1 MALQQISHVEHRVPD
16 TGVFRPGST
25 SHEESGTDLESYLR
39 PLEQAHGVGLHGAGV
54 AAGLSVLAVPGSVK
68 VKVAPG
74 IAVDGVGR
82 HIVLAPGGQAEIS
95 ADPDQSSRLV
105 PVTDTG
111 VELSTLGQTGT
122 CVLTVQWRETFD
134 RQLLD
139 DTFQQT
145 FLTRHTPWLRVQP
158 ADTDLGGGLLIVLA
172 TLTLDAASGVIPG
185 GASTTGRSGLVP
197 QAAGLR
203 LRTALQSI
211 APAGVTVADVTA
223 AELRALAAGGVRL
236 QTAAPGAPVEVGAD
250 GGTAGTVSLAA
261 DRVTV
266 RRGDGT
272 EPLVLDGANG
282 AVGIGID
289 PPTHPLHV
297 GPVTG
302 IRQGQLFLGGGP
314 GWSSLTYN
322 AFHNAANTDW
332 VFPEPTRPAATV
344 EMDDNGGTS
353 RFQVWTTAKA
363 NPAGWLLRLAVDGET
378 GAVSIPNHLAVGNT
392 SDASNNVALSATS
405 GPGTAICAIS
415 QSGMAIR
422 ALSNTGTSLWV
433 GGLTELL
440 GDVHVTGQL
449 TAGGKQFLIDHPL
462 DPDNRYLAHT
472 SVESSEQLTCYS
484 GTVVL
489 GEDGTAEVRLPD
501 WTEALVTD
509 FRYQLTCIGRSE
521 PVYIAREVADGSFA
535 IGGGTAG
542 LKVSWQLTG
551 VRQDAWAQANELV
564 VEEDKPESDR
574 GYYRHPEAFGH
585 GLERSIH
592 WPRNETLIRE
602 HPRTAQHFVRA
613 EAERHAL
620 RLQAQAQRRSGP
632 VER

>member
-39 PLEQAHGVGLHGAGV
+39 PLEQAHGVGLHGTGV

-82 HIVLAPGGQAEIS
+82 HIVLAPGGLAEI
-95 ADPDQSSRLV
+95 ATDPAQSSRLV

-111 VELSTLGQTGT
+111 VELSTLGQTGA

-145 FLTRHTPWLRVQP
+145 FLTRHTPWLRVLP
-158 ADTDLGGGLLIVLA
+158 ADTDLGGGLLVVLA
-172 TLTLDAASGVIPG
+172 TLTLDAASGVVPG
-185 GASTTGRSGLVP
+185 GAGTAGRAGPVP
-197 QAAGLR
+197 QASGLR
-203 LRTALQSI
+203 LRTARQSI

-236 QTAAPGAPVEVGAD
+236 QAATPGAAVEVGAD

-272 EPLVLDGANG
+272 EPIVLDGAHA
-282 AVGIGID
+282 AVGIGAD

-297 GPVTG
+297 GPVSG
-302 IRQGQLFLGGGP
+302 IRQGQLFLGGGL

-322 AFHNAANTDW
+322 AFHNAANNDW

-344 EMDDNGGTS
+344 EMDDNSGS
-353 RFQVWTTAKA
+353 ARFQVWTTTKA
-363 NPAGWLLRLAVDGET
+363 NPTGWLLRLNVDGET
-378 GAVSIPNHLAVGNT
+378 GAVNVPNTLGVGNT
-392 SDASNNVALSATS
+392 GTPQGTVSFVATS
-405 GPGTAICAIS
+405 GPGTAICASAQDGLAIS
-415 QSGMAIR
+415 AVSR
-422 ALSNTGTSLWV
+422 KVALSVIGETNLV
-433 GGLTELL
+433 GN
-440 GDVHVTGQL
+440 VSINGQL
-449 TAGGKQFLIDHPL
+449 SASGKQFVIDHPL
-462 DPDNRYLAHT
+462 DPENRLLAHT
-472 SVESSEQLTCYS
+472 SIESSEQLTCYS
-484 GTVVL
+484 GNVVL
-489 GEDGTAEVRLPD
+489 GEDGTAQVRLPA
-501 WTEALVTD
+501 WTEALATD

-521 PVYIAREVADGSFA
+521 PVYVAREVADGSFA
-535 IGGGTAG
+535 IAGGTAG

-551 VRQDAWAQANELV
+551 VRQDPWAQVNELV
-564 VEEDKPESDR
+564 VEEDKPEAER

-585 GLERSIH
+585 GAERSIH
-592 WPRNETLIRE
+592 WQRNEELIRRN
-602 HPRTAQHFVRA
+602 PRTARGLVRA
-613 EAERHAL
+613 EAERHEL
-620 RLQAQAQRRSGP
+620 RLQARAQRRSGP
-632 VER
+632 VEP